1 MADLLIKHT
10 HYHTDFQIS
19 IIKEEQPSAAA
30 ASGSG
35 DLPRE
40 LGVCHTNAMLAL
52 SGKPRIRYLCAMLAR
67 VCPGRQ
73 VKMYIFA
80 MPAKSVG
87 LIEEN
92 KPMKCPHDVLCF
104 LSGATSKR
112 TIKADTSA
120 HAGLVG

>member
-10 HYHTDFQIS
+10 HYHTAFQIS
-19 IIKEEQPSAAA
+19 ILKEEQPSAAA

-52 SGKPRIRYLCAMLAR
+52 SGKLRKRYLCAML
-67 VCPGRQ
+67 
-73 VKMYIFA
+73 
-80 MPAKSVG
+80 AKSVG

-92 KPMKCPHDVLCF
+92 KPLKRPHAVLCF
-104 LSGATSKR
+104 LLGTSSKR